1 MPDGYVRASTTQWPL
16 DLQPQM
22 PTDELSDVTQALARD
37 ASHGR
42 RAATRGRRTIDVR
55 LAELLFSRSDAGAA
69 PWSSA
74 WPRSPRLRARS
85 KKRGV
90 RPAREDKER
99 IAAFGIDV
107 QIGFCHPQGSLFVP
121 GAVDDTRRALEL
133 LHARLDRITTMVF
146 SLDTHSVHQVFH
158 PSFWKDARGEHPAPF
173 TPITKADVASGRWI
187 PVRDR
192 DACIDYVDRLERSGK
207 YTLTIWPY
215 HALLGGLSHALVP
228 AVMEL
233 AMLHA
238 LARHTDTIFETKGMH
253 PLTENYSVLS
263 PEVTELSGQKV
274 GAFNERLFDTLM
286 KHDRIYVFG
295 QAKSHCVL
303 STLFDMKERIAKTDR
318 ALAKKVYVLRDAM
331 SPVPAPPID
340 PLPPALDFPRIAE
353 RGLRELEAFGMNVVT
368 TSSV

>member
-1 MPDGYVRASTTQWPL
+1 MV
-16 DLQPQM
+16 
-22 PTDELSDVTQALARD
+22 ALPRYYAAED
-37 ASHGR
+37 A
-42 RAATRGRRTIDVR
+42 AALRVERV
-55 LAELLFSRSDAGAA
+55 AEVAEV
-69 PWSSA
+69 
-74 WPRSPRLRARS
+74 ARS
-85 KKRGV
+85 LERSGGV
-90 RPAREDKER
+90 RPASEDKRR

-107 QIGFCHPQGSLFVP
+107 QVAFCHPQGSLFVP

-133 LHARLDRITTMVF
+133 LYARLERVTTMVF

-158 PSFWKDARGEHPAPF
+158 PSFWKDARGEHPVPF

-238 LARHTDTIFETKGMH
+238 LVRHTDTVFETKGQNA
-253 PLTENYSVLS
+253 LTENYSVLS
-263 PEVTELSGQKV
+263 PEVTEVGGQRV
-274 GAFNERLFDTLM
+274 GAFNDALFDTLM
-286 KHDRIYVFG
+286 KHDEVWVFG

-318 ALAKKVYVLRDAM
+318 ALAKKVFVLRDAM
-331 SPVPAPPID
+331 SPVPAPPIH
-340 PLPPALDFPRIAE
+340 PLPPALDFPRVAE
-353 RGLRELEAFGMNVVT
+353 RGLADLAAFGMNVVE
-368 TSSV
+368 TSSLP